1 MRSNSGCIKA
11 AATLAILLGAG
22 AAQAALVHTAV
33 TGTWDG
39 LHTWNPGQNGD
50 PLIVGSPGGG
60 PGMTLNGWMEYDS
73 VTGQLQ
79 NLYIAGTTWIGKWDP
94 AFNDVRM
101 QNYAWQS
108 SGTNLNLLPG
118 AARLA
123 CDRLNDGVFVTGA
136 STACGAGYQNG
147 QGTLNLLVDF
157 TGVIDDGSGGIT
169 AGAGAGTF
177 LPAQVGFSG
186 TVVGGAVSVYAI
198 KGYNPFIPLAADSTF
213 NLVSVVPVPGAVWL
227 FGSAIGLLG
236 WARRKS
242 ATA

>member
-1 MRSNSGCIKA
+1 MRSNSGYIKA

-33 TGTWDG
+33 SGTWDG

-50 PLIVGSPGGG
+50 PLIIGSPGGG
-60 PGMTLNGWMEYDS
+60 PGMILNGIMEYDD
-73 VTGQLQ
+73 VDGHII
-79 NLYIAGTTWIGKWDP
+79 NLSLTGTTWIGKWDP

-108 SGTNLNLLPG
+108 NGTNLNLLPG

-123 CDRLNDGVFVTGA
+123 CDRLGDGVFLTGA
-136 STACGAGYQNG
+136 ATTCGAGYQNG
-147 QGTLNLLVDF
+147 QGTLNLLLDF
-157 TGVIDDGSGGIT
+157 TGVIPGGIT
-169 AGAGAGTF
+169 AGSGLGTF
-177 LPAQVGFSG
+177 LPEQVGFSG

-236 WARRKS
+236 WARRKA